1 MTNILIAIAAG
12 CASAL
17 MYASIISGALFS
29 LVLVYL
35 TPLPLMVAALG
46 WGPASA
52 LLGGIVAAIILALS
66 FSLTL
71 GLGYMLMV
79 AGPAYWLGHVSLL
92 AQPAGTA
99 PSVDGHVDALE
110 WYPIG
115 RVVLWAASIAAMIV
129 IIGLLMIDSSG
140 GDVTTKLRERA
151 LQTLD
156 AFNPT
161 GAEIKDK
168 ERVASFFAR
177 ALPIVAVGSTT
188 LMYLFNLYL
197 AGRIART
204 SDRLRRPWP
213 DLHSTQLPPIALVI
227 LAAALLL
234 LSFAGGLPALLA
246 QVVGTALLTAY
257 WLVGFAVLHAFTSS
271 SSGRFWW
278 RLAAYGSIVM
288 FIWPLL
294 LVPVL
299 GLLDALFGLRRRFGN
314 KATPP
319 TLSS

>member
-1 MTNILIAIAAG
+1 MMNILIAIAAG

-17 MYASIISGALFS
+17 MYVSIISGALFS

-115 RVVLWAASIAAMIV
+115 RVVLWAASIAALIV

-140 GDVTTKLRERA
+140 GDVTTKLREKA

-156 AFNPT
+156 AFNPA
-161 GAEIKDK
+161 GVENQDK

-204 SDRLRRPWP
+204 SHRLRRPWP
-213 DLHSTQLPPIALVI
+213 DLHSTQLPQIALLI
-227 LAAALLL
+227 FAAALL

-246 QVVGTALLTAY
+246 QVVGAALLTAY
-257 WLVGFAVLHAFTSS
+257 WLVGFAVLHAFTRS

-314 KATPP
+314 TATPP